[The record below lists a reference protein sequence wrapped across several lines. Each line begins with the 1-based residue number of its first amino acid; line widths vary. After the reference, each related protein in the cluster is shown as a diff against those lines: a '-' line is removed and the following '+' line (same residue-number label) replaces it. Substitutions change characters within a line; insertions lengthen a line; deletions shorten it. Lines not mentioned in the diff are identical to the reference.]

1 MQSQFIEHQPIDVS
15 EAMLNPGS
23 AFIESDYLATEAAN
37 TLEPVLFKSQFIDCM
52 EMGADAE
59 TVAQYLD
66 QHQGWFC
73 RCAHPMVVNPL
84 GDNGYALTIG
94 RFGSFGYEVEPKI
107 GLNLLPPEQGV
118 YRIHTLPVPDYVPPG
133 YEVDFNANMQLV
145 EITDS
150 QSTNGWKGALTRVE
164 WQLDLVVAIQFPK
177 FIHKL
182 PKALIQNTGDRVLSQ
197 IVSQVS
203 RRLTYKV
210 QEDFH
215 SKLGL
220 PMPQKSKKKLF

>member
-1 MQSQFIEHQPIDVS
+1 MQSQFIEQSPREIS
-15 EAMLNPGS
+15 EVMLNPG
-23 AFIESDYLATEAAN
+23 ANFIESDYVAPEASSG
-37 TLEPVLFKSQFIDCM
+37 LEAVLFKSQFVDCM
-52 EMGADAE
+52 EMQADAA

-73 RCAHPMVVNPL
+73 RCAHPMTVNPL

-94 RFGSFGYEVEPKI
+94 KFGSFGYEVEPKI
-107 GLNLLPPEQGV
+107 GLNLLPQDQGV

-133 YEVDFNANMQLV
+133 YDVDFNAAMQLV
-145 EITDS
+145 EIPD
-150 QSTNGWKGALTRVE
+150 QSINGGKGVLTRVE

-182 PKALIQNTGDRVLSQ
+182 PQALIQNTGDRVLSQ
-197 IVSQVS
+197 IVRQVS